1 MGLGP
6 SQSYLCKYNDH
17 VLPGYV
23 QDESF
28 DSVMNIAEHYGAYL
42 DGSNSEQTGLSN
54 KTISVTLKV
63 WEQDYLTCKDQV
75 RLAATMLR
83 SNKQGFAPLYIQRA
97 DRHYEAMVK
106 TIREDKTAG
115 ASVRTLDY
123 GIDFECKPWL
133 IGDTTHSVAGT
144 GTVQIT
150 RTLDDGGWTPTR
162 LTVTGT
168 NVTVSGYTAT
178 GDFAGYVSISGAVTN
193 LYLDSEAYTATIGG
207 INKSDL
213 IKWVDFR
220 TYVGPGT
227 TTFVTTGASS
237 MLIEYEDRWYL

>member
-17 VLPGYV
+17 ILPGYV

-28 DSVMNIAEHYGAYL
+28 DSTMNIASHYGAYL

-54 KTISVTLKV
+54 KSISVTLKV
-63 WEQDYLTCKDQV
+63 WEQDYLTCKEQV

-106 TIREDKTAG
+106 TIRLDKAAG
-115 ASVRTLDY
+115 TSVRTLDY
-123 GIDFECKPWL
+123 GVDFECRPWL
-133 IGDTTHSVAGT
+133 ISDTTYTVSGT
-144 GTVQIT
+144 GTVTIT
-150 RTLDDGGWTPTR
+150 RDLEADGGWTPTR
-162 LTVTGT
+162 MLLSGT
-168 NVTVSGYTAT
+168 NITVSGYTAA
-178 GDFAGYVSISGAVTN
+178 GDFAGYVSVSGAVSN

-207 INKSDL
+207 VNKNNL
-213 IKWVDFR
+213 IKWIDYR
-220 TYVGPGT
+220 TYVGPGN
-227 TTFVTTGASS
+227 TTFLTT
-237 MLIEYEDRWYL
+237 

>member
-6 SQSYLCKYNDH
+6 SQSYLCKYNEH
-17 VLPGYV
+17 ILPGYV

-28 DSVMNIAEHYGAYL
+28 DSPMSIASHYGAYL

-63 WEQDYLTCKDQV
+63 WEQDYMTCKDQV

-83 SNKQGFAPLYIQRA
+83 SKKQGFAPLYIQRS

-133 IGDTTHSVAGT
+133 ISDTTESVSGT
-144 GTVQIT
+144 GTVVIT
-150 RTLDDGGWTPTR
+150 RDLDDGGWTPTR
-162 LTVTGT
+162 MTLSGT
-168 NVTVSGYTAT
+168 DITVSGYTAA
-178 GDFAGYVSISGAVTN
+178 GDFAGFVSVSGAVTN
-193 LYLDSEAYTATIGG
+193 LYLDSEAYTATIAGV
-207 INKSDL
+207 NKTNL
-213 IKWVDFR
+213 IQWVDFR
-220 TYVGPGT
+220 TQVGPGT

-237 MLIEYEDRWYL
+237 MLIEYENRWYL